1 MVADFVQ
8 RRYSNLTF
16 EESVA
21 NGTSDYSIQEGK
33 VDFSTTGS
41 IARLTFP
48 IPNSWPQLDPG
59 VHVYLTVENISRWQS
74 HPFSI
79 SKTNQKER
87 TFTIHVKALGNWSTE
102 FVSTAHDACNSPLV
116 DSSSSWV
123 IEGPYGSP
131 ALYETVQSY
140 KHCIFLAGG
149 VGITGVSTLAEARC
163 RQTRRENQEEQLGV
177 DRTTSILWMVQTADE
192 ANFLVPLLRDGNDK
206 DFCENVHI
214 WITKERNSVVTFGDE
229 SEENGHILPLR
240 TSRKARWK
248 LTFQWQKWT
257 VLFASILSSLVVLV
271 VSRFICVMQP
281 SNNGIPHTRDYS
293 FLWHSATCA
302 SCEIEDIVESSSRNG
317 IPCCTVPVVH
327 YCFRGLPMILSFLLM
342 GPLTLIFAR
351 AFNAFWLRSCG
362 RSFLGYASVNN
373 HSAENHSNSSNDS
386 EDDLSGIEIT
396 RRLSLDVTEAPEDGS
411 GKLEFHSGTRP
422 DNSSTLF
429 SSRYL
434 PPGLFSDDIAN
445 LRDVIVVMCGPPKL
459 VETTKREL
467 ARDPVRRHWRVVLA
481 S

>member
-1 MVADFVQ
+1 M
-8 RRYSNLTF
+8 
-16 EESVA
+16 
-21 NGTSDYSIQEGK
+21 
-33 VDFSTTGS
+33 
-41 IARLTFP
+41 
-48 IPNSWPQLDPG
+48 
-59 VHVYLTVENISRWQS
+59 
-74 HPFSI
+74 
-79 SKTNQKER
+79 
-87 TFTIHVKALGNWSTE
+87 
-102 FVSTAHDACNSPLV
+102 
-116 DSSSSWV
+116 
-123 IEGPYGSP
+123 
-131 ALYETVQSY
+131 
-140 KHCIFLAGG
+140 
-149 VGITGVSTLAEARC
+149 
-163 RQTRRENQEEQLGV
+163 
-177 DRTTSILWMVQTADE
+177 
-192 ANFLVPLLRDGNDK
+192 
-206 DFCENVHI
+206 
-214 WITKERNSVVTFGDE
+214 
-229 SEENGHILPLR
+229 R
-240 TSRKARWK
+240 TSRKARWN

-257 VLFASILSSLVVLV
+257 FLFASILSSLVVLV

-281 SNNGIPHTRDYS
+281 SNNGVPHTREYS

-351 AFNAFWLRSCG
+351 AFNAFWLQSCG

-386 EDDLSGIEIT
+386 EDYLSGIEIT

-434 PPGLFSDDIAN
+434 PPGLFSDDITN